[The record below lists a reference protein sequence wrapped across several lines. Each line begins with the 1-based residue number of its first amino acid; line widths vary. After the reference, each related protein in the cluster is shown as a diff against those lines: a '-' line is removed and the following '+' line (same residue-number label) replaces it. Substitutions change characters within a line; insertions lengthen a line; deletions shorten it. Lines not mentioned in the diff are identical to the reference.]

1 MKEINDLELKMING
15 GNNHEYFM
23 SLGEDMGRSIRNG
36 LDLCLAYAACF
47 L

>member
-15 GNNHEYFM
+15 GNNQEYFM
-23 SLGEDMGRSIRNG
+23 SLGEDIGRGIRNG